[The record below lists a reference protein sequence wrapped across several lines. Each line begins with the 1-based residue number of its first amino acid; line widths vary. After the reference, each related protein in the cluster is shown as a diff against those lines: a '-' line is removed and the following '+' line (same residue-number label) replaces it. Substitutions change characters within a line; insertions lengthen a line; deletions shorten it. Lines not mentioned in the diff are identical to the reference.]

1 MKIVIQGI
9 LFEIMTFSDKYIQSN
24 FKILWKF
31 IYDLINSDNPEPI
44 DKTEDR
50 NTMLSKPKMG

>member
-1 MKIVIQGI
+1 
-9 LFEIMTFSDKYIQSN
+9 MTFSDKYIQSN